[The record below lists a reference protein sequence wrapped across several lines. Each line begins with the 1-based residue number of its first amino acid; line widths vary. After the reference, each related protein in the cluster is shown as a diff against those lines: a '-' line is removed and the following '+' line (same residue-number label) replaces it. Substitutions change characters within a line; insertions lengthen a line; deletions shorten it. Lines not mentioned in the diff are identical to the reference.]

1 MAHRLIARD
10 GHRYLSPRVVVTRL
24 ESEFA
29 YVEASEEDGRRH
41 VRGLIRQLHA
51 IRQTGDI
58 PVDNEH
64 LERLKKAQSSAIY
77 VYFGDDPSS
86 EIAYL
91 STAVIPG
98 EPLFFDY
105 SSRAHEAAA
114 QTLLLRCVDA
124 LGYDVVEM

>member
-1 MAHRLIARD
+1 MAHRLFARD

-29 YVEASEEDGRRH
+29 YVESSEEDGRRH
-41 VRGLIRQLHA
+41 VRGIVRQLEA
-51 IRQTGDI
+51 IKQIGDL
-58 PVDNEH
+58 PVDSEY
-64 LERLKKAQSSAIY
+64 LERLKRAQSAAIY

-86 EIAYL
+86 EIASL

-105 SSRAHEAAA
+105 SSRAHEEAA
-114 QTLLLRCVDA
+114 QTLLLRCAEVLD
-124 LGYDVVEM
+124 YDVVEM